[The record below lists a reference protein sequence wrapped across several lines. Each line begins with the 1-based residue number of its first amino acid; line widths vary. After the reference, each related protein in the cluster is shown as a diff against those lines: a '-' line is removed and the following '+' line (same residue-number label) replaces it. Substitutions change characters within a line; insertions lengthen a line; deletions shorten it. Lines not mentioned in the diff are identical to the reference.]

1 MVKAV
6 NMAKEDLITLE
17 GIVDEVLPNGTFRVD
32 VNGNMVLAY
41 ISGKMRKN
49 RIRILE
55 RDKVEL
61 EMSGY
66 DLSKGRITY
75 RYK

>member
-1 MVKAV
+1 MVRAV

-17 GIVDEVLPNGTFRVD
+17 GIVNEVLPNGTFRVD

-75 RYK
+75 RHK

>member
-1 MVKAV
+1 
-6 NMAKEDLITLE
+6 MAKEDLITIE
-17 GIVDEVLPNGTFRVD
+17 GLVCEVLPNGTFRVD